1 MKRRIL
7 RFLPKYLPLANEEIS
22 ILESVTVEQNV
33 VVHSVISPS
42 APRVRSSGADIRR
55 DLVRLAAWVCG
66 LESFLSGGSVLL
78 GDRTTIASFEDHIR
92 ELRIAR
98 SGLQAS
104 SRIVFR
110 LLASNDA
117 PVLDKTLREAGIS
130 TLELQGLAVSLRTPL
145 LLAETLDHS
154 QVLNAVEWQ
163 AWCKAFFDSL
173 NDAPAFAKLVAL
185 SDAGGEM
192 YLPVL
197 LTDLLSIGV
206 STVEREELAA
216 ILPRFGRI
224 LSLLEIIGDM
234 LERDEPLKP
243 ALLLFS
249 KISQQTQ
256 ELIGYIN
263 NLIEHSTSADE
274 DFIGALDG
282 ASYTASIEL
291 KKVLNQELVG
301 MISVRP
307 ATMVYARTEA
317 AHALLTESFQHIL
330 TGFAKHFDPAL
341 DAFALF
347 PDFGVKLERSRTLRN
362 ELYSILRLVQAAEK
376 EADKANIKRLND
388 ALVKYVDEA
397 LGYLFYKDTETFE
410 RFVEEIL
417 VTRQKK
423 DLVPILHR
431 FGAYL
436 ETLFAQVN
444 MRAVLEGH
452 PFQQRDA

>member
-1 MKRRIL
+1 M
-7 RFLPKYLPLANEEIS
+7 
-22 ILESVTVEQNV
+22 ESATVEQGLGV
-33 VVHSVISPS
+33 QPDILPS
-42 APRVRSSGADIRR
+42 RAFVRASAADVRE
-55 DLVRLAAWVCG
+55 DLFRLGAWVGG
-66 LESFLSGGSVLL
+66 LESFLSGGSVVL
-78 GDRTTIASFEDHIR
+78 GDRTSISSFDDHIR

-110 LLASNDA
+110 LLASSSGT
-117 PVLDKTLREAGIS
+117 VLDTVLREAHMSAG
-130 TLELQGLAVSLRTPL
+130 ELREFAASLRAPL
-145 LLAETLDHS
+145 LLAETLNRS
-154 QVLNAVEWQ
+154 ETLNANEWQ
-163 AWCKAFFDSL
+163 AWCSAFFDSL
-173 NDAPAFAKLVAL
+173 NSSAGFAKLVAM
-185 SDAGGEM
+185 SDSGGER
-192 YLPVL
+192 YLPAAL
-197 LTDLLSIGV
+197 RDLMFAGDSP
-206 STVEREELAA
+206 VERDELAA

-224 LSLLEIIGDM
+224 LSLLNIVGEM
-234 LERDEPLKP
+234 LESDEPLKP
-243 ALLLFS
+243 GLLIFS
-249 KISQQTQ
+249 KVSQQTQ
-256 ELIGYIN
+256 ELIVYIN
-263 NLIEHSTSADE
+263 NLIERSTSTDE
-274 DFIGALDG
+274 DFIGSLDG

-301 MISVRP
+301 IISIRP
-307 ATMVYARTEA
+307 ATMVYARAEA

-330 TGFAKHFDPAL
+330 TGFAKHFDPTL

-347 PDFGVKLERSRTLRN
+347 PDFGVKLEKSRLLRN
-362 ELYSILRLVQAAEK
+362 ELYTILRLVQAAEK
-376 EADKANIKRLND
+376 DADKTNIKRLND

-397 LGYLFYKDTETFE
+397 IGYLFYKDTETFE

-452 PFQQRDA
+452 PFKEVHA